1 LPIFYGKIL
10 NMKGKLLLITTL
22 LLGLPALLI
31 FYAFRVEPNWL
42 QEKHIEARNSKI
54 PASFSGTKIVF
65 LTDIHYGDYFG
76 RDRTA
81 RLVERVNK
89 LKPDLILLG
98 GDYVTFTYLPKWD
111 MSGPSNVS
119 ACFEELGKLR
129 APLGVF
135 GVLGNHD
142 YYPYADLKKRSIAAA
157 GITLLDNKG
166 AWIVKG
172 KERIRIGGV
181 GDLWR
186 GTQDLEQTLKG
197 TTYSDFVILLS
208 HNPDYIE
215 EIKPGLIDLML
226 SGHTHGGQISL
237 FGLWAP
243 KLPSAYEQKYRSGVI
258 REGNTTL
265 IISNGIGVTFP
276 PARLFT
282 PPQIVVVTL
291 K

>member
-1 LPIFYGKIL
+1 
-10 NMKGKLLLITTL
+10 MKRKLLIIAAL
-22 LLGLPALLI
+22 LVGLPALLL
-31 FYAFRVEPNWL
+31 FYAFRIEPYWL
-42 QEKHIEARNSKI
+42 QEKHIEIRHSKI

-65 LTDIHYGDYFG
+65 LTDMHYGDYLNRKRIAG
-76 RDRTA
+76 
-81 RLVERVNK
+81 LVDRVNK
-89 LKPDLILLG
+89 LRPDLILLG
-98 GDYVTFTYLPKWD
+98 GDYVTVKYLPKWD
-111 MSGPSNVS
+111 KIGPADVA

-129 APLGVF
+129 APFGVYA
-135 GVLGNHD
+135 VLGNHD
-142 YYPYADLKKRSIAAA
+142 YFPYADLKTRSISAA

-243 KLPSAYEQKYRSGVI
+243 KLPSAYEQKYRTGIVK
-258 REGNTTL
+258 EGTATVL
-265 IISNGIGVTFP
+265 ISNGVGLT
-276 PARLFT
+276 T
-282 PPQIVVVTL
+282 PPLRFFARPQIIIL
-291 K
+291 ELHGKK